1 MPNTASA
8 LKHSRGRRLTK
19 CILLSYSGHAYA
31 EDVNTYKRYIQLEGG
46 DYLVS
51 KNSVRVDVDHK
62 HDPIMIC
69 KQGLSAPEGDLLLSS
84 AIHESDRIK
93 LHGQMVQRDK
103 MWVRRLFAFMWRL
116 LYVMTVGI
124 TSISVYLL
132 IWVFTWA
139 WFHIWLPI

>member
-1 MPNTASA
+1 M
-8 LKHSRGRRLTK
+8 TK

-51 KNSVRVDVDHK
+51 KNSVRVGVDHK